1 MNDIPQWRRMIQPSR
16 TRTPAV
22 EPDDSD
28 GMASPVTPK
37 RGLKPKI
44 SSYLTHHGL
53 TVNSEPSYASL
64 NEDPFS
70 PELPAWPEEQPYPHP
85 DAEGLIDSIMC
96 RLMTESYSSL
106 DPRFNGMLLHI
117 FESYRN
123 VRDCQRQMEE
133 QLDEATQG
141 KKSLLYRL
149 QQAQK
154 QLAEQR
160 QEYKAEIK
168 RLELL
173 LAKGKRGLA
182 EVTIARQD
190 SQLRQRES
198 YRQSEQ
204 LDDGLRT
211 IFDVLERT
219 QRSDEKTYGTQRAT
233 FRPRKVSS
241 PSARMKR
248 ISQQLMSQKSTSD
261 SLAELPL
268 GTLPAAPSSTL
279 VDAASLSEPKTSL
292 SDDTFSAFSCR
303 GDLLPDEFGDATR
316 AITRH
321 APAGYHIRTHPP
333 TQGDGIQ
340 PAAATMTAISAA
352 TQTSRGVARSFSSSA
367 GAAAFGNVPKRH
379 PSLMAKASGFFHKLK
394 PHAVTSTHTD
404 MRFSFRTGDDTIGL
418 AVPGQAT
425 RRRSIS
431 SESLPV
437 HQTILSPIL
446 QSPTASVTFSDSC
459 RVSRIPV
466 PIHGSGSIARPRQK
480 RENSAS
486 SPLAATERQPVFA
499 RTDEG
504 TWSAAVA
511 DNYRLELP
519 THISGNAFAAAVAR
533 DVLRR
538 ADSSGLS
545 ERRNDRSTT
554 KAHADSDMSESMK
567 ENVCPITG
575 YTDYIND
582 DDEQDHGSMI
592 IR

>member
-22 EPDDSD
+22 EPEDSD

-37 RGLKPKI
+37 RGLKPTI

-53 TVNSEPSYASL
+53 TVKSEPSYASL

-70 PELPAWPEEQPYPHP
+70 PGLPAWPEEQPYPHP

-96 RLMTESYSSL
+96 RLMTEPYSSL

-117 FESYRN
+117 FEGHRN
-123 VRDCQRQMEE
+123 VRDCKQQMEE
-133 QLDEATQG
+133 QLDDAMQG

-154 QLAEQR
+154 QMSEQR

-190 SQLRQRES
+190 SQLQQRES
-198 YRQSEQ
+198 HRRSEQ

-248 ISQQLMSQKSTSD
+248 ISQQLMSQMSTCD
-261 SLAELPL
+261 TLTELPL
-268 GTLPAAPSSTL
+268 GTLLAAPSSTL
-279 VDAASLSEPKTSL
+279 VEAASVSEPKTST
-292 SDDTFSAFSCR
+292 SDDTFSAFSCK
-303 GDLLPDEFGDATR
+303 GDLLPDEFANLTR
-316 AITRH
+316 AIDWQGT
-321 APAGYHIRTHPP
+321 AGFQLRTHPSAED
-333 TQGDGIQ
+333 DGARS
-340 PAAATMTAISAA
+340 AAATMTAVLAV
-352 TQTSRGVARSFSSSA
+352 TQTSRAVARSFSSSA

-379 PSLMAKASGFFHKLK
+379 PSLMAKASGFFHNLK

-404 MRFSFRTGDDTIGL
+404 MRFSFRTGDDNTGL
-418 AVPGQAT
+418 AVPNQTT
-425 RRRSIS
+425 RRRSMS

-437 HQTILSPIL
+437 HQTVLSPIL

-459 RVSRIPV
+459 RASRIPV
-466 PIHGSGSIARPRQK
+466 PIHGSGSIARPRQE

-486 SPLAATERQPVFA
+486 SPLATTEHQPHSA
-499 RTDEG
+499 KSDEG
-504 TWSAAVA
+504 TWAVTVV

-519 THISGNAFAAAVAR
+519 THIRGNAFAAAVAR
-533 DVLRR
+533 DALRR

-545 ERRNDRSTT
+545 ECRTDRSTM

-567 ENVCPITG
+567 ENVCPITE
-575 YTDYIND
+575 YDDYVD
-582 DDEQDHGSMI
+582 DDDDQDHESI
-592 IR
+592 P

>member
-16 TRTPAV
+16 SRTPAV
-22 EPDDSD
+22 EPEDSD

-37 RGLKPKI
+37 RGLKPTI

-53 TVNSEPSYASL
+53 TVKSEPSYASL

-70 PELPAWPEEQPYPHP
+70 PGLPAWPEEQPYPHP

-96 RLMTESYSSL
+96 RLMTEPYSSL

-117 FESYRN
+117 FEGHRN
-123 VRDCQRQMEE
+123 VRDCKQQMEE
-133 QLDEATQG
+133 QLDDAMQG

-154 QLAEQR
+154 QMSEQR

-198 YRQSEQ
+198 HRRSEQ

-219 QRSDEKTYGTQRAT
+219 QRSDEKTYGTQR
-233 FRPRKVSS
+233 
-241 PSARMKR
+241 
-248 ISQQLMSQKSTSD
+248 
-261 SLAELPL
+261 
-268 GTLPAAPSSTL
+268 GTLLAPPSSTL
-279 VDAASLSEPKTSL
+279 VEAASVSEPKTST
-292 SDDTFSAFSCR
+292 SNDTFSAFSCK
-303 GDLLPDEFGDATR
+303 GDLLPDEFANLTR
-316 AITRH
+316 AIDRQGT
-321 APAGYHIRTHPP
+321 AGFQLRTHPSAE
-333 TQGDGIQ
+333 GDGTRS
-340 PAAATMTAISAA
+340 AAATMTAVTAV
-352 TQTSRGVARSFSSSA
+352 TQTSRAVARSFSSSA

-394 PHAVTSTHTD
+394 PHAATSTHTD
-404 MRFSFRTGDDTIGL
+404 MRFSFRTGDDTTGL
-418 AVPGQAT
+418 AVPDQTT
-425 RRRSIS
+425 RRRSMS

-437 HQTILSPIL
+437 HQTVLSPIL
-446 QSPTASVTFSDSC
+446 PSPTASVTFSDSC
-459 RVSRIPV
+459 RASRIPV
-466 PIHGSGSIARPRQK
+466 PIHGSGSIARPRQE
-480 RENSAS
+480 RENLAS
-486 SPLAATERQPVFA
+486 SPLATTEHQPDSA
-499 RTDEG
+499 KSDEG
-504 TWSAAVA
+504 TWAVTA
-511 DNYRLELP
+511 VDNYRLELP
-519 THISGNAFAAAVAR
+519 THIRGNAFVAAVAR
-533 DVLRR
+533 DALRR

-545 ERRNDRSTT
+545 ECRTDRSTM

-567 ENVCPITG
+567 ENACPITE
-575 YTDYIND
+575 YDDYVD
-582 DDEQDHGSMI
+582 DDDDQDHESI
-592 IR
+592 P